1 MKLFTRLFIL
11 PVLASAAFANAEAAP
26 GTGRSSD
33 AGTLVTKNTADKA
46 LTISAVTRYVNV
58 ENGQAVRFDVNG
70 RSFDFLFNTWPG
82 DKVVDL
88 ADIAPK
94 EFAVPHLPV
103 YIAPNRLYQE
113 R

>member
-1 MKLFTRLFIL
+1 MKLFTRLVIL
-11 PVLASAAFANAEAAP
+11 PVIASAAFTGAEAAP
-26 GTGRSSD
+26 GIGRSSD
-33 AGTLVTKNTADKA
+33 AGTLVTRHTADKA

-58 ENGQAVRFDVNG
+58 ENGRAVRFDVDG

-94 EFAVPHLPV
+94 DIAVPHVPV